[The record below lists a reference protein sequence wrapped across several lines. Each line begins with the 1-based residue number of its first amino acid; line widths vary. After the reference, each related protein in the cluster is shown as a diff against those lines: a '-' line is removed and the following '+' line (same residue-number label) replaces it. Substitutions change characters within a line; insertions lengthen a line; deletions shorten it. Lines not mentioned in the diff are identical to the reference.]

1 MSTTLLAFRCGSC
14 QSAQTVP
21 QGNQGRAARCGCC
34 MKAIR
39 VPHSAIEVV
48 DEEPACSAPPVA
60 VAPPEPADSF
70 SQQGDLSRPAA
81 NSPVKSK
88 KSSDWAF
95 LMLLCLAPAL
105 VSSMAVNVYLAL
117 QLRSAAAARQSVR

>member
-1 MSTTLLAFRCGSC
+1 
-14 QSAQTVP
+14 
-21 QGNQGRAARCGCC
+21 

-48 DEEPACSAPPVA
+48 DEETVDSAPPVA

-70 SQQGDLSRPAA
+70 SHQGDLSRPAS
-81 NSPVKSK
+81 NSPVKSR